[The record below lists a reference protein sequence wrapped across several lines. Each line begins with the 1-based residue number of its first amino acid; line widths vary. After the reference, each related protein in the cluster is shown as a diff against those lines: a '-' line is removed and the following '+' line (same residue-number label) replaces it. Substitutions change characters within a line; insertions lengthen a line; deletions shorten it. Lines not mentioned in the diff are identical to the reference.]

1 MMRMR
6 KDEQVCK
13 VQERTN
19 CGDMDGSLEAVKS
32 GSTPRSGD
40 DAIAAH
46 EGGQRGS
53 IRPEVSRA
61 QGQCQSLEWKSSD

>member
-1 MMRMR
+1 MRMR

-19 CGDMDGSLEAVKS
+19 REDMDGSLEAVKS

-46 EGGQRGS
+46 EGGQRGG
-53 IRPEVSRA
+53 IGPEMSKL
-61 QGQCQSLEWKSSD
+61 QGQCISLERKSSD